1 MTNKSSG
8 YGEVGIIIIN
18 RRAAE
23 EEGTMRSDGSSTSR
37 QVDGVEMVDNDERL
51 VASNTNESATRT
63 AICCH
68 GNGGNA
74 RSIRSRR
81 RQMSLVYMHSMTLFI
96 LLQLLI
102 AMIAGQITTTTP
114 TVTDDETTTTTEC
127 VCSPRQYYFKLN
139 LSASCP
145 PLPPPFPPNDVF
157 GAGVK
162 DYTCSIGPEPVQN
175 EAGDLLVDGEEL
187 EEPTGD
193 ESNATNSND
202 STELT
207 RARRRYMQQSSGV
220 GTSTASD
227 YFPEVDV
234 EWNSANFTTSALTT
248 EVDVTPVVIYS
259 IQFLEVDTSFNV
271 INQDSAY
278 VRGIDFVSG
287 DVFNYTSIS
296 ATSRGA
302 VPGGMNMVLRGVNAE
317 GDPVRNVFTITYT
330 NECGVPT
337 FEEGDAIGWVV
348 FVSGSFFQCVCYIVC
363 S

>member
-1 MTNKSSG
+1 MQ
-8 YGEVGIIIIN
+8 
-18 RRAAE
+18 
-23 EEGTMRSDGSSTSR
+23 SDGISNSR
-37 QVDGVEMVDNDERL
+37 QVDGVAMVDNDEQIVI
-51 VASNTNESATRT
+51 VAAGNTDESATRT

-81 RQMSLVYMHSMTLFI
+81 RQMSLVYMHSMTIFI
-96 LLQLLI
+96 ILQLLI
-102 AMIAGQITTTTP
+102 AIIAGQTTTTTP
-114 TVTDDETTTTTEC
+114 IVTDDETATTVTDDETAATTEC

-175 EAGDLLVDGEEL
+175 EAGDLLLDGEEL

-193 ESNATNSND
+193 ESDSDGDGDSDVASND

-207 RARRRYMQQSSGV
+207 RARRRRRRYMQQSSGV
-220 GTSTASD
+220 GTTTASD

-287 DVFNYTSIS
+287 DVYSYTSIS